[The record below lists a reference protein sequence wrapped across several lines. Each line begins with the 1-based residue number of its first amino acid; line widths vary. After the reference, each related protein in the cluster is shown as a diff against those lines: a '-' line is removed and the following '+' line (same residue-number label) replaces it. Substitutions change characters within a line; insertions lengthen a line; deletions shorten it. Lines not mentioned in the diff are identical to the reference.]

1 MPYVE
6 IPQLEEKEVVPG
18 FRGKFV
24 HTENM
29 TVVYWTV
36 TAGSALAEH
45 KHPHEQVAS
54 LISGELEF
62 TLDGETR
69 IITPDTAVTI
79 PSNVLHSGKALTDCK
94 IIDIFYPVRED
105 YK

>member
-1 MPYVE
+1 MPYID
-6 IPQLEEKEVVPG
+6 IPQLNEKEVVPG

-29 TVVYWTV
+29 TIVYWTI
-36 TAGSALAEH
+36 TAGSALPEH

-54 LISGELEF
+54 LVSGEFEF
-62 TLDGETR
+62 TLDGVTR
-69 IITPDTAVTI
+69 KITPDTSVAI
-79 PSNVLHSGKALTDCK
+79 PSNVPHSGKALTDCK